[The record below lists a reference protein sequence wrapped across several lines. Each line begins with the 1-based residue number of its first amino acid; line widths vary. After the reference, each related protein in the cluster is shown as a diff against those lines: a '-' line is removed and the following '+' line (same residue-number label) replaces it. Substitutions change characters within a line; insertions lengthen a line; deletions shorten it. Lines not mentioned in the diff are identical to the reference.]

1 MMVKWQAEMGGSGG
15 NDRWGGG
22 GRRGG
27 WEDDEVEGNMF
38 KGGVEMGDV
47 HLGLLLSVRG

>member
-1 MMVKWQAEMGGSGG
+1 MGWRGAE
-15 NDRWGGG
+15 
-22 GRRGG
+22 GG

-38 KGGVEMGDV
+38 KGSVEMGDV